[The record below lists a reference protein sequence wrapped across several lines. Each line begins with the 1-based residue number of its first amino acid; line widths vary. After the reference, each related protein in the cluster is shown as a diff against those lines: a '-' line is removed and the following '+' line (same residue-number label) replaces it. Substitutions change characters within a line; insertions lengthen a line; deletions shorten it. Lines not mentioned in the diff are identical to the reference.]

1 MSKFSL
7 RCTSSRAF
15 FPVPVTLLA
24 PVLLLLAASSLS
36 AQAAGMQTVTR
47 KYTEARGA
55 AVTTVEYRVSRDG
68 QSILLSSIGVDS
80 TDEIRWTPGS
90 GTTDWRLSDSKSG
103 DELRA
108 KRSGDVIHVTGTLKN
123 RPVDRQVRVDSA
135 PWYQVFGPL
144 MEELLPA
151 GISQREFWVL
161 DPADLAPHKMQVRR
175 AGTERVAVRGTT
187 VDAARIHFSPAG
199 ALAAFWGADF
209 WYRQGDGLWVTSRL
223 PEHGSVTVSTV
234 EELTP

>member
-1 MSKFSL
+1 
-7 RCTSSRAF
+7 
-15 FPVPVTLLA
+15 VPAILF
-24 PVLLLLAASSLS
+24 LAASSLW
-36 AQAAGMQTVTR
+36 AQAAGTQTVAR

-55 AVTTVEYRVSRDG
+55 VVTAVEYRISRDG
-68 QSILLSSIGVDS
+68 QSILLSTLGGDS

-90 GTTDWRLSDSKSG
+90 GTAEWRLSDSKAG
-103 DELRA
+103 NDLRA
-108 KRSGDVIHVTGTLKN
+108 QRSGDVIHVTGTLKN
-123 RPVDRQVRVDSA
+123 RPVDRQVKVDGA

-151 GISQREFWVL
+151 GSAQREFWVL
-161 DPADLAPHKMQVRR
+161 DPADLASHKMQVRR
-175 AGTERVAVRGTT
+175 AGAERITVRGTT
-187 VDAARIHFSPAG
+187 VDAVKIHFSPAG

-209 WYRQGDGLWVTSRL
+209 WYRQSDGLWVTSRL

>member
-1 MSKFSL
+1 ML
-7 RCTSSRAF
+7 A
-15 FPVPVTLLA
+15 LLF
-24 PVLLLLAASSLS
+24 LAASSLS
-36 AQAAGMQTVTR
+36 AQIAGTQTLAR

-55 AVTTVEYRVSRDG
+55 VVTTVEYRISRDG
-68 QSILLSSIGVDS
+68 QSILLSTLGGDS
-80 TDEIRWTPGS
+80 TDEIRWTAGS
-90 GTTDWRLSDSKSG
+90 GTMDWHLKDSKTG
-103 DELRA
+103 DDLRA
-108 KRSGDVIHVTGTLKN
+108 RRSGDIIHVTGTLKS
-123 RPVDRQVRVDSA
+123 RPVDRQVKVDGA

-151 GISQREFWVL
+151 SSAQREFWVL

-175 AGTERVAVRGTT
+175 AGTERVMVRGTA
-187 VDAARIHFSPAG
+187 VDAAKVHFSPAG

-209 WYRQGDGLWVTSRL
+209 WYRQADGLWVTSRL